1 MAIKKVSST
10 ERRSEII
17 KLMIKENRAL
27 KGTFLASRYGVTRQI
42 IVKDI
47 AILRAEGNN
56 IIATPEGYILGKED
70 NRLKSIIAVTH
81 TEDRMEEELE
91 TIVKYGGI
99 VEDVIVEHSLYGEI
113 RGMLMIKNL
122 NDLQKFMNRYKE
134 NKVKPLSLL
143 TDGVHLHTIS
153 ADSEENMKNIIRE
166 LETKGFVIK

>member
-1 MAIKKVSST
+1 MSST

-17 KLMIKENRAL
+17 KLMIKENKAL

-81 TEDRMEEELE
+81 TEERMEEELE

-122 NDLQKFMNRYKE
+122 NDLQKFMNKYKE
-134 NKVKPLSLL
+134 DKVKPLSLL

-153 ADSEENMKNIIRE
+153 ADSEENMKNIIGE
-166 LETKGFVIK
+166 LETRGFVIK

>member
-1 MAIKKVSST
+1 
-10 ERRSEII
+10 
-17 KLMIKENRAL
+17 MIKENKAL

-81 TEDRMEEELE
+81 TEERMEEELE

-122 NDLQKFMNRYKE
+122 NDLQKFMNKYKE
-134 NKVKPLSLL
+134 DKVKPLSLL

-153 ADSEENMKNIIRE
+153 ADSEENMKNIIGE
-166 LETKGFVIK
+166 LETRGFVIK

>member
-1 MAIKKVSST
+1 MSST

-153 ADSEENMKNIIRE
+153 ADSEENMKDIIRE